1 MNMVVKIAIFIFS
14 TLAMTYGIVK
24 FSQGKFNELNGPEVN
39 WRQLGD
45 LDYVSQNIPDS
56 LKQYDQKLVRIP
68 GFMVPLEDNQ
78 SAVTEFLLVSNP
90 QACIHVPPPPPNQM
104 VYVKAEEGK
113 KIKAQFG
120 PVWVH
125 GVLNISVKKHMY
137 GESSF
142 QMTAEKVEPY
152 E

>member
-1 MNMVVKIAIFIFS
+1 MNIFVKVVIFIFA
-14 TLAMTYGIVK
+14 TLVMTYGIVK
-24 FSQGKFNELNGPEVN
+24 LSQGKFNELNGPEVN

-45 LDYVSQNIPDS
+45 LDYISKTIPES
-56 LKQYDQKLVRIP
+56 LKPFDNKLVRIP

-78 SAVTEFLLVSNP
+78 SVVTEFLLVSNP

-104 VYVKAEEGK
+104 IYVKAEEGK
-113 KIKAQFG
+113 KIKSEFG